1 MSNAIIIN
9 GLTKQYGQKVVLD
22 DISFSVTKGEIF
34 GLLGANGAGKTTTLE
49 CIEGLRKYDV
59 GKIEV
64 FGSMGVQLQSSTLP
78 ENITAWEAF
87 KLFCLWNNIEE
98 DVSLFNRFFSLE
110 LKGKQYGKMSTGQ
123 KRRLHLILALITDP
137 EIIFLDEPTAGLD
150 VEGRVSLHSELLK
163 LKKQGKTIV
172 IASHDMA
179 EIESLC
185 DHIVILKS
193 SKIVFDGTTSELTSN
208 FLNDINI
215 YIKAEEQISD
225 FSIKKSKYQGF
236 SKNYHV
242 FKTTTLDDALLEI
255 IKIFKEKKNKITDI
269 RIEHETL
276 EKRFIEIASQ
286 EEN

>member
-1 MSNAIIIN
+1 MSNAISIN
-9 GLTKQYGQKVVLD
+9 GLTKQYGKKVVLD
-22 DISFSVTKGEIF
+22 NLSFSVEKGEIF

-59 GKIEV
+59 GKIDV
-64 FGSMGVQLQSSTLP
+64 FGSVGVQLQSSTLP

-98 DVSLFNRFFSLE
+98 DDSLFNRFFSLD

-193 SKIVFDGTTSELTSN
+193 SKIVFDGTPSELTSN

-255 IKIFKEKKNKITDI
+255 LKIFKEKKNKIADI